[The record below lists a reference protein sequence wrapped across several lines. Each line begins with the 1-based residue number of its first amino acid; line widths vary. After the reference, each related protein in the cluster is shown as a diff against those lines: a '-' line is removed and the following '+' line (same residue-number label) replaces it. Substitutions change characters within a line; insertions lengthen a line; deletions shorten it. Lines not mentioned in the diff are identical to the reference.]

1 MFLTFNIF
9 PKGESLL
16 KLTKSAVSNRMK
28 QKMRY
33 SLFFKLNEMCYLFF
47 AAYFNFKRNDTA
59 FFELS
64 VHQ

>member
-28 QKMRY
+28 QKMHY
-33 SLFFKLNEMCYLFF
+33 NLFFKLNEMCYLFF
-47 AAYFNFKRNDTA
+47 AAYFNFQT
-59 FFELS
+59 
-64 VHQ
+64 Q